1 MWKSARAISLL
12 AAVLLVVSGCNS
24 PPTPSTTAATTG
36 VTTASEAAVPA
47 IPEAV
52 PTSTSQTA
60 PTAGGHPGGTNP
72 SDDQVTRAEWA
83 RMLCLALRLPVVE
96 GAFPCPFSDVETP
109 EDDLFPDDF
118 VTVAAA
124 NQLVSGGP
132 GGVFRPSAG
141 VSRAAAVDQIVRGLK
156 AGWPDL
162 LDACTEAG
170 LEQGLEAVGPDS
182 TGLMARDEAE
192 RMVQNLT
199 ELTKDCDLESRYRPV
214 LHPYHNRC
222 YQYVGF
228 ASTVTDLVFDPTE
241 VVAARVFPQSVPAFY
256 APLRPVPV
264 GTDLLFQTY
273 TSADQLPPDM
283 EATPNWQDPAMEEL
297 LAQRRDPNNAK
308 PPPLHNESVVLP
320 LVRSFLHEHH
330 LWQTDLDK
338 GDAVWGQTAVIDGVE
353 RAVTVAVTYHQ
364 TGVTGDGTLPGQLRG
379 DVTAGDRLVSL
390 EWALIDPQVIGQVS
404 VRSCEEI
411 LADTQAWLDGD
422 VDWDRWPSPEGPRL
436 RVAVTGVLLDYER
449 IRFPAVNDPVA
460 LTLIPVYRFQVRITE
475 PAEYR
480 GATGTWTVCAAA
492 DALLSR

>member
-1 MWKSARAISLL
+1 MQKSRC
-12 AAVLLVVSGCNS
+12 AVLLLATVLLVASGCDS
-24 PPTPSTTAATTG
+24 PRTPSTTTPATPVTAAATTAATT
-36 VTTASEAAVPA
+36 
-47 IPEAV
+47 I
-52 PTSTSQTA
+52 PTSASQSA
-60 PTAGGHPGGTNP
+60 PTADGHPDGTSP

-109 EDDLFPDDF
+109 DDDLFPDDF

-124 NQLVSGGP
+124 NQLVAGGP

-141 VSRAAAVDQIVRGLK
+141 VSRAAALDQVACGLR

-170 LEQGLEAVGPDS
+170 LGQGLEAVGADS
-182 TGLMARDEAE
+182 TGLMTRDEAAWI
-192 RMVQNLT
+192 VQNLT
-199 ELTKDCDLESRYRPV
+199 ELTKGRDLESRYRPV
-214 LHPYHNRC
+214 LHSHHNR
-222 YQYVGF
+222 YFQRVGF
-228 ASTVTDLVFDPTE
+228 TSGVTHLVLDPAE
-241 VVAARVFPQSVPAFY
+241 VVAERVFPQSIPAYY
-256 APLRPVPV
+256 APLRPVPA

-273 TSADQLPPDM
+273 TSADWFPRDM

-308 PPPLHNESVVLP
+308 PPPLHNENVVLP

-338 GDAVWGQTAVIDGVE
+338 GEAVWGQTAVIDGVD
-353 RAVTVAVTYHQ
+353 RAVTVVVTYQQ
-364 TGVTGDGTLPGQLRG
+364 TGVAGDGTLPGQLRG

-390 EWALIDPQVIGQVS
+390 EWALIDPQVIGQVP
-404 VRSCEEI
+404 VRSCQEI

-436 RVAVTGVLLDYER
+436 RLAVTGVFLDYER
-449 IRFPAVNDPVA
+449 IRFPAVNDTVA
-460 LTLIPVYRFQVRITE
+460 LTLIPVYRFQVKVTE
-475 PAEYR
+475 PADHV